1 MATKKYLDD
10 NGLLYVWNKIKSNF
24 VLQQTGKGLSTND
37 LTNELKNKYDTVV
50 TKVDELT
57 ATGGEPNVI
66 ETIKVNGT
74 IQTVTD
80 KAVDI
85 SVPTVD
91 SALSS
96 SSTNPVQNKV
106 INTALG
112 KKQDTLVS
120 GTSIKTV
127 NGLSLLGSGDLSGVP
142 TLSGTVNIWNLD
154 NGAYIAQAGTKF
166 SSSASGLSEDML
178 VFIYGSTSSKKYIW
192 YFTDTLSGGEIG
204 ITIQSQ
210 SSSSG
215 AITSEGFV
223 EFNKLMNQDQ
233 ISDEVMNGLDETY
246 VPTVQ
251 AVYDALQSYATSSTL
266 TTELAKKVDKVDGK
280 GLSTNDYTTTEKN
293 KLSGIATGA
302 QVNVIESIKVNGTAQ
317 TVSSKAV
324 NITVPTNNN
333 QLTNGAGYQTAA
345 QVNAIIEG
353 VIGAAPD
360 ALNTLDELAQA
371 LGDDPNFATTMTTE
385 LAKKVNEAD
394 LVAITN
400 AEIDTI
406 IAS

>member
-1 MATKKYLDD
+1 MATKKYFDD
-10 NGLLYVWNKIKSNF
+10 NGVLYLWNKIKSTF
-24 VLQQTGKGLSTND
+24 VLQESGKGLSTND
-37 LTNELKNKYDTVV
+37 LTNELKNKYDNVV

-57 ATGGEPNVI
+57 ETGGEPNVI
-66 ETIKVNGT
+66 ETIKVNGA
-74 IQTVTD
+74 IQTVTN
-80 KAVDI
+80 KTVDI

-120 GTSIKTV
+120 GTNVKTV
-127 NGLSLLGSGDLSGVP
+127 NGFSLLGSGDISGVP
-142 TLSGTVNIWNLD
+142 TLTGTVNIWNTN
-154 NGAYIAQAGTKF
+154 NGVYVAKKGAKF
-166 SSSASGLSEDML
+166 SSSASALTEDML
-178 VFIYGSTSSKKYIW
+178 VFIYGSTSSKKYVW
-192 YFTDTLSGGEIG
+192 YFTNTLSGNEIG
-204 ITIQSQ
+204 IDVHSQ
-210 SSSSG
+210 SSSNG
-215 AITSEGFV
+215 ALTSEGFV

-246 VPTVQ
+246 IPSVQ
-251 AVYDALQSYATSSTL
+251 AVYNALQSYATSSTL
-266 TTELAKKVDKVDGK
+266 TTELAKKVDKVTGK

-293 KLSGIATGA
+293 KLSGISSGA
-302 QVNVIESIKVNGTAQ
+302 EVNKIDSIKVNGTAQ
-317 TVSSKAV
+317 TISSKAV

-333 QLTNGAGYQTAA
+333 QLTNGAGYQTES
-345 QVNAIIEG
+345 QVKAIVEG
-353 VIGAAPD
+353 VVGSAPD
-360 ALNTLDELAQA
+360 LLNTLDELAQA

-385 LAKKVNEAD
+385 LAKKVNETD